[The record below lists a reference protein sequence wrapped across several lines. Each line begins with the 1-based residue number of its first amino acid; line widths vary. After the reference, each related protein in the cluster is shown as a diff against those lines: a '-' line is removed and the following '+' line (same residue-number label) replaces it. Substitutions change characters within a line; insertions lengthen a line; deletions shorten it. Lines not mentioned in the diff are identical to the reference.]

1 MKLSQILH
9 AMDRDE
15 EIIVNTS
22 KDVPY
27 TEQNLYTGTVRGIH
41 KDSPLNRAHIRFLM
55 AADDRILVEI
65 DTEGG
70 RNEQRKAD

>member
-27 TEQNLYTGTVRGIH
+27 PDKNLYRGAVRGIH
-41 KDSPLNRAHIRFLM
+41 KDSPLNRAHVKFLM
-55 AADDRILVEI
+55 AVDDSILVEI

-70 RNEQRKAD
+70 NK